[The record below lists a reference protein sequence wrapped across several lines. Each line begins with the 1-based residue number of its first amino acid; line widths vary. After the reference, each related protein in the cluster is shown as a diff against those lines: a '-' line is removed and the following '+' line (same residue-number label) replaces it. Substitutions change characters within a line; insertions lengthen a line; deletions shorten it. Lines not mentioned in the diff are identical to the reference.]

1 MTAKPSWCTLSTRAG
16 RECAGSCR
24 RPSGANSPAT
34 PAWTYPSMPFRSA
47 CSWQAQVNRIGDPLY
62 GYLRRLSAI
71 SNGTLALIPVEVRHR
86 ASTAERP
93 GAVEVVAALVDVR
106 SGRVP
111 WFGVVQGA
119 PGDGS
124 SPGALASAA
133 DALARLLFP
142 AGGWRG
148 AIADRRFI
156 LPHGPGTPRGRRE
169 ILSKTITVIS
179 GDGIGPEVTAATLTV
194 LDAVGADLLYEE
206 HLAGISAV

>member
-1 MTAKPSWCTLSTRAG
+1 MKFPKFAWVAAAVGVAVALGVCAARASVPN
-16 RECAGSCR
+16 AGSGR
-24 RPSGANSPAT
+24 GAVPDLVGAQVMVLPVQVTRGVVGDSEAELVY
-34 PAWTYPSMPFRSA
+34 ALDARGQGVRWLMPQTLRSQLA
-47 CSWQAQVNRIGDPLY
+47 RNPGLDVPLDDLTVGVFLQAQVNRIGDPLY

-111 WFGVVQGA
+111 WFGVVQGE
-119 PGDGS
+119 PGDGN

-142 AGGWRG
+142 AG
-148 AIADRRFI
+148 
-156 LPHGPGTPRGRRE
+156 T
-169 ILSKTITVIS
+169 
-179 GDGIGPEVTAATLTV
+179 
-194 LDAVGADLLYEE
+194 
-206 HLAGISAV
+206 